1 MILLALLFLSKVYCS
16 QNLLFVNKYSGV
28 KISDRNGTEVY
39 RPVLPSIEHLNDL
52 ESALIK
58 EYHRRVK
65 RNSEFQGRR
74 YVIYDRKPEEKK
86 KKKKVIIFYDLYLL
100 TLYSSPPPSFQI
112 CILDFN

>member
-1 MILLALLFLSKVYCS
+1 MILLALLFLSEVYCS
-16 QNLLFVNKYSGV
+16 QNLLFVNKYSGI
-28 KISDRNGTEVY
+28 KISDRNEVH

-52 ESALIK
+52 EPVLIK

-86 KKKKVIIFYDLYLL
+86 KKKKVEFFLFY
-100 TLYSSPPPSFQI
+100 FI
-112 CILDFN
+112 